1 MIYSDTLGNGGDKP
15 YENSG
20 VNYLIFPGSSYWN
33 IPSKVKNKWLH
44 FHFFA
49 IKKEVHCLVQRSFGF
64 LRGSVPHWNVL
75 FSPIYRVTRKVN
87 SFEWKPEEERGLQL
101 AQVLIQASLL
111 LEPIITAHLM
121 VLESKK
127 NGYYVQLWKFPVG
140 EM

>member
-1 MIYSDTLGNGGDKP
+1 M
-15 YENSG
+15 EC
-20 VNYLIFPGSSYWN
+20 
-33 IPSKVKNKWLH
+33 
-44 FHFFA
+44 A
-49 IKKEVHCLVQRSFGF
+49 ILTNLQSN
-64 LRGSVPHWNVL
+64 P
-75 FSPIYRVTRKVN
+75 TRKVN

-101 AQVLIQASLL
+101 AQVLIQASVL